1 MLGILLIDK
10 PLGITSHDV
19 VNTVRR
25 RFETRRVGHAGTLD
39 PLGTGLLVVAVGPA
53 TRFLQYLPLEPKEYD
68 AYVTFGRA
76 TNTQDAEGEI
86 VSEAPV
92 PEELEQRLVEVLPSF
107 VGAIQQLPPM
117 FSAVKKAGKPL
128 YVYARK
134 GEEVERA
141 TREVYIEA
149 IDLLEVVGEVA
160 HLRVVCSGGTYIRTL
175 AHDVGEAVGCGAFLS
190 SLNRT
195 GVGRFKL
202 EEAVK
207 LDDAGPEHLV
217 PLREALDPMPVI
229 ELDSHRVAH
238 VREGRQVGIRP
249 SPAEP
254 RVAVATPDGDVFGIA
269 KVFGPLLQPEVV
281 IPSEVAA
288 P

>member
-25 RFETRRVGHAGTLD
+25 RFGTRRVGHAGTLD

-68 AYVTFGRA
+68 AHFTFGRA
-76 TNTQDAEGEI
+76 TNTQDAEGET

-92 PEELEQRLVEVLPSF
+92 PTDLEARLVGVLPEF
-107 VGAIQQLPPM
+107 VGAIKQVPPM
-117 FSAVKKAGKPL
+117 YSAVKKAGKPL

-141 TREVYIEA
+141 PREVYIEA
-149 IDLLEVVGEVA
+149 IDLLEVEDGVA

-175 AHDVGEAVGCGAFLS
+175 AHDVGAAVGCGAFLS

-195 GVGRFKL
+195 GVGRFMLKEAVSL
-202 EEAVK
+202 EEAT
-207 LDDAGPEHLV
+207 PEHLV
-217 PLREALDPMPVI
+217 PLRQALDPMPVV
-229 ELDSHRVAH
+229 ELDDHRVLH
-238 VREGRQVGIRP
+238 VREGRQVGVRP
-249 SPAEP
+249 TPSEP
-254 RVAVATPDGDVFGIA
+254 RVAVAREGGEVFGIA
-269 KVFGPLLQPEVV
+269 KVYGPLLQPEVV
-281 IPSEVAA
+281 IPAEV
-288 P
+288 PTP

>member
-68 AYVTFGRA
+68 AYITFGRA
-76 TNTQDAEGEI
+76 TNTQDAEGDI

-92 PEELEQRLVEVLPSF
+92 PEELEQRLVEVLPNF
-107 VGAIQQLPPM
+107 VGTIRQLPPM

-175 AHDVGEAVGCGAFLS
+175 ANDVGEAVGCGAFLS

-202 EEAVK
+202 EGAVK
-207 LDDAGPEHLV
+207 LVDAGPEHLL